1 MTDTNTLNN
10 LFFDKHSYKQLYE
23 LKEKG
28 QLKYEFVSEREK
40 SFIIMDKDEKIY
52 LFFLNPICVVFQ
64 NILVDKKIKDIKI
77 DNIYSSIQIE
87 EYFKSLNISN
97 PAVVLNGLKKLFSE
111 AKINIEPFI
120 DNNTLIIYNDNSS
133 FENLKQIKIL
143 KLLKKINFILKN

>member
-1 MTDTNTLNN
+1 MN
-10 LFFDKHSYKQLYE
+10 LF
-23 LKEKG
+23 LKEKNH
-28 QLKYEFVSEREK
+28 LLLWIKMKKFN
-40 SFIIMDKDEKIY
+40 

>member
-1 MTDTNTLNN
+1 M
-10 LFFDKHSYKQLYE
+10 
-23 LKEKG
+23 
-28 QLKYEFVSEREK
+28 
-40 SFIIMDKDEKIY
+40 
-52 LFFLNPICVVFQ
+52 VFQ

-143 KLLKKINFILKN
+143 KLLKKINFILIN

>member
-1 MTDTNTLNN
+1 MN
-10 LFFDKHSYKQLYE
+10 LF
-23 LKEKG
+23 LKEKNH
-28 QLKYEFVSEREK
+28 LLLWIKMKKFN
-40 SFIIMDKDEKIY
+40 

-120 DNNTLIIYNDNSS
+120 ENNTLIIYNDNSS